1 MFDWLFEMMQPF
13 FWLALALPAVTDDF
27 FTNLILVLVVPV
39 IVVVGGL
46 FVVKYLGAGMMQ
58 QAIKIL
64 LAVISF
70 GFFVLYGNGLFMAI
84 YEPSDPFHGEPLFW
98 APFTGLF
105 LISTCLL
112 LRRPVGRAGAA
123 SDSDGPKE
131 APTTDEW
138 SDADKEVFRR
148 SINALRADPE

>member
-1 MFDWLFEMMQPF
+1 METFLSLIEPF
-13 FWLALALPAVTDDF
+13 LWLALALPAVTDDF
-27 FTNLILVLVVPV
+27 FTNLALMLIAPV

-46 FVVKYLGAGMMQ
+46 LVTQYLRAGM
-58 QAIKIL
+58 AIKIP

-70 GFFVLYGNGLFMAI
+70 GFFVLYGAGLFMAV
-84 YEPSDPFHGEPLFW
+84 YEPSERNGEPLFW

-105 LISTCLL
+105 LISTFLL

>member
-1 MFDWLFEMMQPF
+1 MIEGFL
-13 FWLALALPAVTDDF
+13 WLALALPAVTDDF
-27 FTNLILVLVVPV
+27 FTNLILMLVAPV

-46 FVVKYLGAGMMQ
+46 LVTKYLRAGI
-58 QAIKIL
+58 AIRIL

-84 YEPSDPFHGEPLFW
+84 YEPSTRNGEPLFW
-98 APFTGLF
+98 ASFTGLF
-105 LISTCLL
+105 LIATFLL

-131 APTTDEW
+131 APTTDDW